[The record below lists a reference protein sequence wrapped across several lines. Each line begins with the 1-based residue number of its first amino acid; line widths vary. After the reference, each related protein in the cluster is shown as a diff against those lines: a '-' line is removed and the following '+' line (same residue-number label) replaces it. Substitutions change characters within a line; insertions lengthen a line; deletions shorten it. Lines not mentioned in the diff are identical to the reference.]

1 MKPKKTYKEIPIG
14 GLILEAGNAKEFKTG
29 EWRSSRP
36 VRDEKKCINCML
48 CYIHCPD
55 SSITGKNGN
64 FGEFLMDYCK
74 GCGVCASICPV
85 KCIQM
90 EEESKYQK

>member
-1 MKPKKTYKEIPIG
+1 MKPKKNYKEIPIG

-29 EWRSSRP
+29 EWRSMRP
-36 VRDEKKCINCML
+36 IRDEKKCINCML

-55 SSITGKNGN
+55 SSITGKNGG
-64 FGEFLMDYCK
+64 FGEFSLDHCK
-74 GCGVCASICPV
+74 GCGVCASVCPV
-85 KCIQM
+85 KCISM